1 VISPLNGSATPAA
14 PAGDRR
20 AELRQAAQAFEAVF
34 LRQMIGSMRQA
45 RLAEDPFTSQ
55 ATEQFTEMSDAQLA
69 DSMSRQGSFGIAEM
83 LLAQF
88 DRSGG
93 QNPAT
98 QNPARPAAT
107 PEPNDE

>member
-1 VISPLNGSATPAA
+1 MISPLNGSAAPAA
-14 PAGDRR
+14 PADDRR
-20 AELRQAAQAFEAVF
+20 TELRQAAQAFEAVF

-45 RLAEDPFTSQ
+45 RLAEDPFSSR

-88 DRSGG
+88 ERGGG
-93 QNPAT
+93 QAPASRAPSP
-98 QNPARPAAT
+98 PAVT